1 MTACKLCTGSR
12 YLGGVEAMGRCI
24 CVTPAAM
31 LALEAEL
38 DQTTAENEERYG
50 EMTDEALRYLRARID
65 RYVNQH
71 PEAGDPSEV
80 TWGDAEAAL
89 RDYLASTPHGAHPI
103 GTTGNLALDRLIDV
117 IF

>member
-1 MTACKLCTGSR
+1 MSTCKLCKGTR

-50 EMTDEALRYLRARID
+50 EMDEASLRYLRQRID
-65 RYVNQH
+65 AYLIQH
-71 PEAGDPSEV
+71 EGKPHKWTMA
-80 TWGDAEAAL
+80 DAEAAL
-89 RDYLASTPHGAHPI
+89 RNYMHEQGHPHMPV
-103 GTTGNLALDRLIDV
+103 GTTGSPALDRLVEILT
-117 IF
+117 